1 MNPNQLENTLD
12 RPLPDRIDMERLVL
26 GAAMT
31 DPEAFP
37 QIADL
42 LTEADFSLEKHRRIY
57 LCAVEIY
64 GRGEEINYLSIVNQL
79 IRKQQ
84 LESVDGLSYV
94 VFLSDGLPHLVD
106 LARYCEI
113 VRAAAI
119 KRQAIHTMTAMI
131 QRCYDPGEV
140 ASNLLGDVERVTEL
154 LNSSDRRDSAERST
168 ERVVMDAGGVNV
180 FLSPQTNPGIHIPF
194 ADIDSTLSGLRR
206 SKFILLGARPAVGK
220 TALAT
225 QIAEYAAKNGK
236 TVLFVTLEMSAEDVI
251 KRSITGRA
259 SVSAYRFR
267 EGRLS
272 AAERE
277 GLRTELSERMEL
289 GDRLLYVDKSDI
301 TVQGIAS
308 LLQSRQARGK
318 AVDLLV
324 VDYLQLLSSVGRFE
338 NRVQEVSSISRNLK
352 KITQRFGI
360 PVLALSQLRRQEEHR
375 KNDAPTLDWLKES
388 GQLEQDADQV
398 LFLWAKKD
406 PEEGDTTREIHWRVA
421 KNRDGVLNQ
430 GVLTFQTKYCHFAE
444 DAPTTERAA

>member
-1 MNPNQLENTLD
+1 MNPNNLEHTLD

-26 GAAMT
+26 GAAMS

-42 LTEADFSLEKHRRIY
+42 LTEGDFSLEKHRRIY
-57 LCAVEIY
+57 LCASEIY
-64 GRGEEINYLSIVNQL
+64 ARGEEINHVSIVNQL
-79 IRKQQ
+79 ISKQQ
-84 LESVDGLSYV
+84 VETVDGLSYV
-94 VFLSDGLPHLVD
+94 VFLSDGVPHLVD

-119 KRQAIHTMTAMI
+119 KRQAIRSMTMMI
-131 QRCYDPGEV
+131 ERCYDPGED

-154 LNSSDRRDSAERST
+154 LNSSDRRDSAARTT
-168 ERVVMDAGGVNV
+168 ENVVMDAGGVNV
-180 FLSPQTNPGIHIPF
+180 FLSPQTNPGIQIPF
-194 ADIDSTLSGLRR
+194 ADIGSTLSGLRR

-225 QIAEYAAKNGK
+225 QIAEYAAKSGK

-259 SVSAYRFR
+259 SVSAYKFR

-272 AAERE
+272 PSERE
-277 GLRTELSERMEL
+277 DLRTELSQRMEL
-289 GDRLLYVDKSDI
+289 GERLLYVDKSDI

-338 NRVQEVSSISRNLK
+338 TRVQEVSSISRGLK

-360 PVLALSQLRRQEEHR
+360 PVLALSQLTRKEDHR
-375 KNDAPTLDWLKES
+375 KNDPPALDWLKES

-444 DAPTTERAA
+444 DAPATETAA